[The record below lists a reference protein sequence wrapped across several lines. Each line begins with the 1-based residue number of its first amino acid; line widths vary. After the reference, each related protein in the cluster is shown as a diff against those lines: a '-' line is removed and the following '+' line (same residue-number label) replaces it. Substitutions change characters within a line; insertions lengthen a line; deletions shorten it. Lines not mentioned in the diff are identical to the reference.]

1 MLITRRTIV
10 KAAALFGVGA
20 TAFSG
25 YALAEPFRDIVT
37 QYRLTPPRWP
47 PGLKLKIAVLA
58 DLHACEPWVTAQRIA
73 DLAATTNALK
83 PDAVLL
89 LGDYVV
95 GSRLQRL
102 GRAVPH
108 NEWASALSTLK
119 APLGVHAVLGNHDWW
134 EDRQVQHDRKGPT
147 RAGLALQSVGIP
159 VYENK
164 AVRLIKNDRPFW
176 IAGLGDQWAFWPRDA
191 EYDEF
196 KRHGKIGYIGV
207 HDLKGTLAQV
217 TDDAPVIMM
226 AHEPDIFAQMPDRVS
241 LTVSGHTHGGQLRI
255 FGYSPV
261 VPSRFKNRYAYGHVV
276 EDNRNL
282 IVSAG
287 VGMSMIPVRLG
298 VPPEIVLIELGSE
311 GTA

>member
-1 MLITRRTIV
+1 MLFTRRTVI
-10 KAAALFGVGA
+10 KAAATFGVGA

-25 YALAEPFRDIVT
+25 YALAEPFLDTVT
-37 QYRLTPPRWP
+37 HYRLTPPRWP
-47 PGLKLKIAVLA
+47 SGLKLKLAVLA
-58 DLHACEPWVTAQRIA
+58 DLHACDPWMTAQRIA
-73 DLAATTNALK
+73 DLAATTNAVK

-95 GSRLQRL
+95 GKRLQRF
-102 GRAVPH
+102 GRPVPH
-108 NEWASALSTLK
+108 NEWASALRILK

-147 RAGLALQSVGIP
+147 RAGLALQAAGIP

-164 AVRLIKNDRPFW
+164 AVRLVKDGRPFW

-196 KRHGKIGYIGV
+196 KRHGKIDYTGV

-217 TDDAPVIMM
+217 NDDAPVILM
-226 AHEPDIFAQMPDRVS
+226 AHEPDIFPQVPDRVS
-241 LTVSGHTHGGQLRI
+241 LTISGHPHGGQFRI
-255 FGYSPV
+255 FGYSPI

-276 EDNRNL
+276 EDNRHL

-287 VGMSMIPVRLG
+287 LGMSTIPVRFG
-298 VPPEIVLIELGSE
+298 SPPEIVLIELGSE

>member
-1 MLITRRTIV
+1 MFTRRTV
-10 KAAALFGVGA
+10 LKAAATFGVGA

-25 YALAEPFRDIVT
+25 YALAEPFLDTVT
-37 QYRLTPPRWP
+37 HYRLTPPRWP
-47 PGLKLKIAVLA
+47 SGLKLKIAVLA

-73 DLAATTNALK
+73 DLAATTNALN

-95 GSRLQRL
+95 GRRLQRF
-102 GRAVPH
+102 GRPVPH
-108 NEWASALSTLK
+108 NEWASALGTLK

-134 EDRQVQHDRKGPT
+134 EDRQVQHERKGPT

-164 AVRLIKNDRPFW
+164 AVRLMKDGKPFW
-176 IAGLGDQWAFWPRDA
+176 IAGLGDQWAFWPKDH

-196 KRHGKIGYIGV
+196 KRHGKIDYTGV
-207 HDLKGTLAQV
+207 HDLNGTLAQV

-226 AHEPDIFAQMPDRVS
+226 AHEPDIFPQIPDRVA
-241 LTVSGHTHGGQLRI
+241 LTISGHTHGGQFRI

-287 VGMSMIPVRLG
+287 LGMSTIPVRFG
-298 VPPEIVLIELGSE
+298 MPPEVVLIELGSE